1 MSETEINQTA
11 ELNEDVNPESREH
24 ETPQSQAS
32 EAGAAEARA
41 AQAGMPVRT
50 EDNSEN
56 GASSESAASE
66 SSLPVEESSTVEA
79 APMAPLPTAEA
90 PPEVPQAAAA
100 DNNVPAEES
109 STVDAAP
116 TVPLAAEQAPAKAA
130 KPARSKVRPA
140 EELPPAEM
148 TEEEAEAA
156 AAAEAEAFGQLVD
169 SYAQAQEELVGEVK
183 KGRVVKVTAT
193 HVIVDIGVK
202 DEGGIPIDEFRDL
215 QGNVT
220 VQPGDE
226 LEVMVMSH
234 DEATGHLRLSY
245 SKVRNARIWTEL
257 EAAYEAKTTLT
268 CKVLEKTK
276 GGLAVDI
283 GVRAF
288 LPGSQI
294 DVRPV
299 KELDPL
305 VGLELPV
312 RIIKINAKRGN
323 VVVSSKVLLEEEHNA
338 RKQETLSKLS
348 EGAVVTGTVKNLTE
362 YGAFVDLGGVD
373 GLLHITD
380 MSWGRITKA
389 ADMVSVGQQLQVK
402 VLKFDP
408 AKERVSLGI
417 KQMTEDPWLVVAE
430 KYIVGNRVKGK
441 VLNITDYG
449 AFIELEA
456 GIEGLVHVSEMS
468 WSKRLKHPSKLVE
481 KDAEVEAVILDV
493 NPKDRRISLGIK
505 QTQPNPWESLPEK
518 YAAGT
523 IVEGRVRNLTE
534 FGAFVEIE
542 EGIDGLV
549 HVSDLSWTQ
558 RVKHPSDV
566 LKKGEM
572 IKAVVLK
579 IDTENRRLSLGVK
592 QLTPDAWTQYLSS
605 HQIGNDV
612 KGKIVR
618 KTDFGVFVE
627 LAEGVEGLCH
637 VSELYPLVRDR
648 KSIPFEV
655 GEEHDFRIL
664 KMTPDEHKIGL
675 SMKALHAE
683 ELAAEAEKF
692 RSERKNRGERGGK
705 GGGGKR
711 EGRGDRPRGE
721 RGERGERS
729 ERGPGPGHSNPNISS
744 TIGDLMAMKERL
756 AAAAAAAKK

>member
-1 MSETEINQTA
+1 MSDTHANQTA
-11 ELNEDVNPESREH
+11 EVNEEVKS
-24 ETPQSQAS
+24 ETPEKQSAENQTAAP
-32 EAGAAEARA
+32 ELVIAEA
-41 AQAGMPVRT
+41 
-50 EDNSEN
+50 
-56 GASSESAASE
+56 SA
-66 SSLPVEESSTVEA
+66 PVEESSTVAA
-79 APMAPLPTAEA
+79 APTVPQPAEEA
-90 PPEVPQAAAA
+90 PAELPQAAAEQSSE
-100 DNNVPAEES
+100 PTEES
-109 STVDAAP
+109 STVAAAP
-116 TVPLAAEQAPAKAA
+116 AVPTPAEEAPAKAVRK
-130 KPARSKVRPA
+130 KPVKVTAA
-140 EELPPAEM
+140 EEAPAPEM

-183 KGRVVKVTAT
+183 KGRVVKVTASD
-193 HVIVDIGVK
+193 VIVDIGVK
-202 DEGGIPIDEFRDL
+202 GEGSIAIDEFRDL
-215 QGNVT
+215 QGHVS

-226 LEVMVMSH
+226 LDVMVMSH
-234 DEATGHLRLSY
+234 DETTGHLRLSY
-245 SKVRNARIWTEL
+245 SKVKNAKIWAEL
-257 EAAYEAKTTLT
+257 EAASEAKTTLT

-348 EGAVVTGTVKNLTE
+348 EGAVVTGTVKNLTD
-362 YGAFVDLGGVD
+362 YGAFIDLGGVD

-389 ADMVSVGQQLQVK
+389 ADMVEAGQQIEVK
-402 VLKFDP
+402 ILKFDP
-408 AKERVSLGI
+408 EKERVSLGI
-417 KQMTEDPWLVVAE
+417 KQMTEDPWLNIAD
-430 KYIVGNRVKGK
+430 KFKVGERVKGK

-456 GIEGLVHVSEMS
+456 GVEGLVHVSEMS
-468 WSKRLKHPSKLVE
+468 WSKRLKHPSKLVQ
-481 KDAEVEAVILDV
+481 KDAEVEALILDV

-566 LKKGEM
+566 LKKGET

-592 QLTPDAWTQYLSS
+592 QLTPDAWTQYLGS
-605 HQIGNDV
+605 HEIGNDV

-627 LAEGVEGLCH
+627 LVEGVEGLCH

-648 KSIPFEV
+648 NNIPFEV
-655 GEEHDFRIL
+655 GEEHDFLII

-683 ELAAEAEKF
+683 ELAAEAEKH
-692 RSERKNRGERGGK
+692 RAERGAGGRGDRKERGGK

-721 RGERGERS
+721 RS
-729 ERGPGPGHSNPNISS
+729 ERGPAPGHSNPNITS

>member
-1 MSETEINQTA
+1 MSEPEINATA
-11 ELNEDVNPESREH
+11 NLNETTAPE
-24 ETPQSQAS
+24 TAS
-32 EAGAAEARA
+32 APEA
-41 AQAGMPVRT
+41 V
-50 EDNSEN
+50 
-56 GASSESAASE
+56 
-66 SSLPVEESSTVEA
+66 A
-79 APMAPLPTAEA
+79 APTETQVAEA
-90 PPEVPQAAAA
+90 PAAQEIPVAAAST
-100 DNNVPAEES
+100 ES
-109 STVDAAP
+109 RTPEATAA
-116 TVPLAAEQAPAKAA
+116 
-130 KPARSKVRPA
+130 
-140 EELPPAEM
+140 M
-148 TEEEAEAA
+148 TEEEMEAA
-156 AAAEAEAFGQLVD
+156 AAAEAEAFGALVD
-169 SYAQAQEELVGEVK
+169 SYSQAQEELVGEVK
-183 KGRVVKVTAT
+183 KGRVVKLSAT
-193 HVIVDIGVK
+193 DAIIDIGMK
-202 DEGGIPIDEFRDL
+202 DEGTVPLDEFRDL
-215 QGNVT
+215 QGNIT

-226 LEVMVMSH
+226 IDVMVMSH
-234 DEATGHLRLSY
+234 DETTGILRLSY
-245 SKVRNARIWTEL
+245 SKVKNSKIWADL
-257 EAAYEAKTTLT
+257 EAAFEAKNTLN

-294 DVRPV
+294 DIRPV

-323 VVVSSKVLLEEEHNA
+323 VVVSSKVLLEEVQNA
-338 RKQETLSKLS
+338 RKQETLARLS
-348 EGAVVTGTVKNLTE
+348 EGAVVAGTVKNLTD

-389 ADMVSVGQQLQVK
+389 ADMVEVGQEVQVK
-402 VLKFDP
+402 VLKFD
-408 AKERVSLGI
+408 AEKERVSLGI
-417 KQMTEDPWLVVAE
+417 KQMTDDPWQQVAE
-430 KYIVGNRVKGK
+430 RYVAGNRVKGK

-449 AFIELEA
+449 AFIELEP
-456 GIEGLVHVSEMS
+456 GVEGLVHVSEMS
-468 WSKRLKHPSKLVE
+468 WSKRLKHPSKMID
-481 KDAEVEAVILDV
+481 KDAEVEAMILDV

-505 QTQPNPWESLPEK
+505 QTLPNPWEHLPER

-523 IVEGRVRNLTE
+523 IVEGRVRNLTD
-534 FGAFVEIE
+534 FGAFIEIE
-542 EGIDGLV
+542 DGIDGLV
-549 HVSDLSWTQ
+549 HVSDLSWTT

-566 LKKGEM
+566 LKKGET

-592 QLTPDAWTQYLSS
+592 QLTPDAWTSYLES
-605 HQIGNDV
+605 HAVGNDV
-612 KGKIVR
+612 RGKIVR

-648 KSIPFEV
+648 NNIPFEV

-664 KMTPDEHKIGL
+664 KVSPEEHKIGL

-683 ELAAEAEKF
+683 ELAAEAEKH
-692 RSERKNRGERGGK
+692 RAERGERRPKSGK

-721 RGERGERS
+721 RGD
-729 ERGPGPGHSNPNISS
+729 RGPGPSHSNPNISS

-756 AAAAAAAKK
+756 AAAAAAAKKE